1 VVWLGGVEGFF
12 IVGNDVGFHVGA
24 TLDGLL
30 VEDACGL
37 LVGIRFDGFHVV
49 GFFVVG
55 LYVSGIMLV
64 HHLPL
69 QPISQLSLFTLH
81 HSPP

>member
-1 VVWLGGVEGFF
+1 M
-12 IVGNDVGFHVGA
+12 GNDVGCAVG
-24 TLDGLL
+24 LDVVGLS

-37 LVGIRFDGFHVV
+37 LVGIRFDGFLVV
-49 GFFVVG
+49 GFVVVG
-55 LYVSGIMLV
+55 LYVSGIKLV